1 MSPVRGGRLGGLVG
15 RKIVDPSTNPDGR
28 GVRTPPM
35 ERSTYMPVSVPDPQP
50 DEPSDPR
57 SDAAQRAAHEHTS
70 MSGRPRRALGAVAGV
85 VAALVAL
92 AVAEI
97 VAALSRTFQ
106 SPVLDVGDRVID
118 AVPRRVKDLAID
130 WFGTNDKIALLV
142 GIASIL
148 TVYAMIVGIVAF
160 GRRLPLALGGIAVF
174 GLIGAYASQT
184 TRRQAPFVAVLPSVV
199 GAAVGVAALYGL
211 RRAATRRGPAA
222 PTESSTPK
230 TLAPPR
236 PSIAELVPNDRRRF
250 LATAA
255 AATTGAVLLGSL
267 GRQARQRF
275 SAAGDRARLRVPS
288 ARRPLAATPP
298 EIVAPIEGVSPFF
311 TPNAG
316 FYRIDTALTVP
327 QVAVDGWRLRVSGMV
342 DDPFELT
349 YDELLQLPL
358 VESDIT
364 LTCVS
369 NEVGGKLLGTARW
382 LGVRLDDLLDS
393 AGIDPDAD
401 QIVGRSVD
409 GYTCGFPTSALDGR
423 DALVAIGM
431 NGELLPLEHGFPA
444 RLIVPGLYGYVSA
457 TKWLEEIELT
467 RFDRFDQ
474 YWVERGWVDDAP
486 IKVQS
491 RIDTP
496 KGLATVDAGTVP
508 IGGVA
513 WAQTRGIE
521 RVELQFDDGDWVEAS
536 LAAELNDVTWRQ
548 WSYAWQATSGRH
560 TVRVRATEKNG
571 PIQTPDRTEPFP
583 SGATGQH
590 QIVVIVR

>member
-1 MSPVRGGRLGGLVG
+1 MEPHTPTTEQPAAPAAPPGSRTHLPLTDGQRRL
-15 RKIVDPSTNPDGR
+15 
-28 GVRTPPM
+28 
-35 ERSTYMPVSVPDPQP
+35 
-50 DEPSDPR
+50 
-57 SDAAQRAAHEHTS
+57 
-70 MSGRPRRALGAVAGV
+70 LGATAGL

-92 AVAEI
+92 AVAEA

-106 SPVLDVGDRVID
+106 SPVLDVGDRVVD
-118 AVPRRVKDLAID
+118 GVPRWMKDLAID

-148 TVYAMIVGIVAF
+148 TVYAMIVGIVSF
-160 GRRLPLALGGIAVF
+160 GRRFPVALVGIAAF

-184 TRRQAPFVAVLPSVV
+184 TRRQAPLVAVLPSVV
-199 GAAVGVAALYGL
+199 GAAAGVVALWAL
-211 RRAATRRGPAA
+211 RHLATTRKTVASNATDTIDTADTTDTTDTTALSMATPAGA
-222 PTESSTPK
+222 RH
-230 TLAPPR
+230 L
-236 PSIAELVPNDRRRF
+236 SIAELVPNERRRF
-250 LATAA
+250 LVGAA
-255 AATTGAVLLGSL
+255 AATAGAFIVAGA
-267 GRQARQRF
+267 GREARTRF
-275 SAAGDRARLRVPS
+275 SVAGDRARITIPR
-288 ARRPLAATPP
+288 ARRPLSPVPADIAAP
-298 EIVAPIEGVSPFF
+298 VSGVSPFF
-311 TPNAG
+311 TPNAE

-327 QVAVDGWRLRVSGMV
+327 QVTVDSWELGITGMV
-342 DDPFELT
+342 DDPFALSYTDLIE
-349 YDELLQLPL
+349 LPL
-358 VESDIT
+358 VETDIT
-364 LTCVS
+364 LSCVS
-369 NEVGGKLLGTARW
+369 NEVGGRLLGTARW
-382 LGVRLDDLLDS
+382 LGVRLDDLLAG
-393 AGIDPDAD
+393 AGISPDAD

-409 GYTCGFPTSALDGR
+409 GYTCGFPVAALDGR
-423 DALVAIGM
+423 EALVAIGM

-496 KGLATVDAGTVP
+496 KGLSSIDAGTVA

-521 RVELQFDDGDWVEAS
+521 RVELQIDDGDWVEAT
-536 LAAELNDVTWRQ
+536 LAAELDDVTWRQ
-548 WSYAWQATSGRH
+548 WSYAWPAVSGRH

-571 PIQTPDRTEPFP
+571 PIQTPERSEPFP

>member
-1 MSPVRGGRLGGLVG
+1 
-15 RKIVDPSTNPDGR
+15 
-28 GVRTPPM
+28 
-35 ERSTYMPVSVPDPQP
+35 
-50 DEPSDPR
+50 
-57 SDAAQRAAHEHTS
+57 
-70 MSGRPRRALGAVAGV
+70 
-85 VAALVAL
+85 
-92 AVAEI
+92 
-97 VAALSRTFQ
+97 
-106 SPVLDVGDRVID
+106 
-118 AVPRRVKDLAID
+118 
-130 WFGTNDKIALLV
+130 
-142 GIASIL
+142 
-148 TVYAMIVGIVAF
+148 
-160 GRRLPLALGGIAVF
+160 
-174 GLIGAYASQT
+174 
-184 TRRQAPFVAVLPSVV
+184 
-199 GAAVGVAALYGL
+199 
-211 RRAATRRGPAA
+211 
-222 PTESSTPK
+222 
-230 TLAPPR
+230 
-236 PSIAELVPNDRRRF
+236 
-250 LATAA
+250 
-255 AATTGAVLLGSL
+255 
-267 GRQARQRF
+267 
-275 SAAGDRARLRVPS
+275 
-288 ARRPLAATPP
+288 
-298 EIVAPIEGVSPFF
+298 
-311 TPNAG
+311 
-316 FYRIDTALTVP
+316 
-327 QVAVDGWRLRVSGMV
+327 
-342 DDPFELT
+342 
-349 YDELLQLPL
+349 
-358 VESDIT
+358 
-364 LTCVS
+364 VS

-393 AGIDPDAD
+393 AGVDPDAD

-496 KGLATVDAGTVP
+496 KGLATVDAGTVA

-521 RVELQFDDGDWVEAS
+521 RVELQFDEGDWVDAT

-548 WSYAWQATSGRH
+548 WSYAWPATSGRH